1 MTVSSVLLP
10 LLLVF
15 GAFAPMAVQA
25 GSVSAGSIWNQANAA
40 QRARSQ
46 VPKGAQVTDTRC
58 VTVQVR
64 NDNHYR
70 CTVTYSRKPETPE
83 S

>member
-1 MTVSSVLLP
+1 MPRSLFL
-10 LLLVF
+10 LLLVLS
-15 GAFAPMAVQA
+15 ALAPRAVQA

-40 QRARSQ
+40 MRARSQ
-46 VPKGAQVTDTRC
+46 VPKGAHVTDTRC

-70 CTVTYSRKPETPE
+70 CTVTYSRKPETPDR
-83 S
+83 